1 MTTMTQSLDPQQIA
15 AVDEL
20 RAQIARMND
29 AVKRAVDSGLTI
41 EITRASRHHSP
52 QYCWGDQMSPK
63 ILTANN

>member
-1 MTTMTQSLDPQQIA
+1 MTDMTQTLDPQQTA

-20 RAQIARMND
+20 RTQITRMND

-63 ILTANN
+63 IMPANN